1 MKMEKNGEELQMQV
15 LKAPALKSGT
25 PVVLGVIT
33 MEQLAGNYQ
42 IPQRDFKRQTG
53 YQREAST
60 ARVNKLVADLRL
72 GLVDL
77 PTTLLLNLREFDA
90 GSQLTTVGG
99 ELTLRPESD
108 FYVVDG
114 QHRVEALH
122 KLMSEDPARWSNYSL
137 AFVCLLGA
145 DESEEMR
152 QFYVVNSTAKAVK
165 TDLALDL
172 LKQQAERD
180 PELMNRLIE
189 SSQDWKVRA
198 QSLVEEL
205 VRESPVWRNRVRF
218 PGEERDETVISN
230 SGLVTAI
237 RPLLGY
243 EYFSRATT
251 ENQAKILD
259 AYWKGIRNVLP
270 EAFDNPLEFGIQK
283 QTGAV
288 VLNQVLITVV
298 ELVRSQGRSVL
309 DPESYSNILA
319 EPLGEELQGDSG
331 EGDVVRG
338 IDFWRTGSE
347 GAAGSFSSGAG
358 QRVLAAKI
366 KALLPRPEID

>member
-1 MKMEKNGEELQMQV
+1 MKMETQDALHLRVIEAPR
-15 LKAPALKSGT
+15 LKKGT
-25 PVVLGVIT
+25 PVVLGVIS
-33 MEQLAGNYQ
+33 MEQLAGKYQ
-42 IPQRDFKRQTG
+42 IPQRDFKRKTG
-53 YQREAST
+53 YQREASIS
-60 ARVNKLVADLRL
+60 RVNKLVADLRQ
-72 GLVDL
+72 D
-77 PTTLLLNLREFDA
+77 FDVKD
-90 GSQLTTVGG
+90 QLTAEDG
-99 ELTLRPESD
+99 ELTLKTNGE

-114 QHRVEALH
+114 QHRVEALD
-122 KLMSEDPARWSNYSL
+122 KLFREDPARWSNFGFS
-137 AFVCLLGA
+137 FVCMLGA
-145 DESEEMR
+145 NESEEMR

-198 QSLVEEL
+198 QALVEEL
-205 VRESPVWRNRVRF
+205 VRTSPVWKGRVRF

-251 ENQAKILD
+251 ENQAHILD
-259 AYWKGIRNVLP
+259 AYWQGIRKVLP
-270 EAFDNPLEFGIQK
+270 EAFDNPLEYGIQK

-288 VLNQVLITVV
+288 VLNQVLITVI
-298 ELVRSQGRSVL
+298 ELIRSQGRSVL
-309 DPESYSNILA
+309 EPESYASILA
-319 EPLGEELQGDSG
+319 VPLGEELQGDTGDG
-331 EGDVVRG
+331 EVVRG
-338 IDFWRTGSE
+338 IEFWQTGSE